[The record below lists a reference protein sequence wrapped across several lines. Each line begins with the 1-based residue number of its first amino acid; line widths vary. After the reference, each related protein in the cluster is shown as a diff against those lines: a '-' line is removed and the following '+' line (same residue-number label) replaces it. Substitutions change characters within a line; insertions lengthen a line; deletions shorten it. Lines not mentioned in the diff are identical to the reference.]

1 MQPRNIDVCPVI
13 DKPFQVPDITTQRSR
28 NTCAWTQSQAA
39 NPKSYI
45 VLLIRTVFLKISGSP
60 NDAFCGPASA
70 SFQLLLRDEL
80 PFLLSLVDVKNLK
93 NMKGTTRLKN
103 WKCSE
108 LHPWSWISQRSLTN
122 QNKKGF
128 ALRVLWGSV
137 HHEEALQ
144 SAPADTNLWCHQ
156 GTSIAPRIFSVS
168 LSISQNLVP
177 ALKFFPGLAFGEHVK
192 IV

>member
-45 VLLIRTVFLKISGSP
+45 VLLHFSVLIRTVFLKISGSP

-93 NMKGTTRLKN
+93 NMKGTITTRLKN
-103 WKCSE
+103 
-108 LHPWSWISQRSLTN
+108 
-122 QNKKGF
+122 
-128 ALRVLWGSV
+128 
-137 HHEEALQ
+137 
-144 SAPADTNLWCHQ
+144 
-156 GTSIAPRIFSVS
+156 
-168 LSISQNLVP
+168 
-177 ALKFFPGLAFGEHVK
+177 
-192 IV
+192 